1 MRRGKMAAQ
10 LLRTLFITILL
21 LLVCFPFLQMLSTAF
36 KSEQEQFAIPVTLF
50 PKDWTLENF
59 SAAIAYEPFS
69 QYFLNSLFVSAVS
82 TALTLAVALF
92 GAYGFT
98 RTDFPGRRFFLIL
111 VLFAQMVCLAA
122 IAVPIYRIIGTFG
135 LNDSYLGLIIC
146 YLSFTTPVAIWMLRS
161 FILGVP
167 IELEQAAQIDG
178 ATRLSAFFRVVV
190 PVLKPGISASGS
202 YVFFL
207 CWQEFLFSL
216 IVMTDQSKRT
226 LPVGIMDYVGQ
237 YETNW
242 GTLMA
247 SSIILAL
254 PVFVIFFF
262 VQKNLIAGLTEGAV
276 KG

>member
-1 MRRGKMAAQ
+1 
-10 LLRTLFITILL
+10 
-21 LLVCFPFLQMLSTAF
+21 
-36 KSEQEQFAIPVTLF
+36 
-50 PKDWTLENF
+50 
-59 SAAIAYEPFS
+59 
-69 QYFLNSLFVSAVS
+69 
-82 TALTLAVALF
+82 
-92 GAYGFT
+92 
-98 RTDFPGRRFFLIL
+98 
-111 VLFAQMVCLAA
+111 
-122 IAVPIYRIIGTFG
+122 
-135 LNDSYLGLIIC
+135 
-146 YLSFTTPVAIWMLRS
+146 MLRS

-202 YVFFL
+202 YVIFL